1 MESGRKTAT
10 GALQVANQYTALMVL
25 TVGDRSKIH
34 QRVSFSHS
42 DDRPITIGD
51 GANFYRGTEMLGP
64 VTIGNNVFINRDAY
78 IRPNTS
84 IGDGVRIG
92 PFVRL
97 ISDTHEVGPPSRR
110 AGKSR
115 FDPIV
120 IGAGTWIGASVTVLG
135 GVTIGEGC
143 IIAAGAMVTKD
154 VPDNTLY
161 GGVPARFI
169 RDLPIDDRSGG
180 ASRTASKEP
189 TDTGS

>member
-1 MESGRKTAT
+1 
-10 GALQVANQYTALMVL
+10 MVL
-25 TVGDRSKIH
+25 TIGERSKIH
-34 QRVSFSHS
+34 VRVNFSHS

-64 VTIGNNVFINRDAY
+64 VTVGDNVFINRDAY
-78 IRPNTS
+78 IRPNTT

-120 IGAGTWIGASVTVLG
+120 IGEGTWIGASVTVLG
-135 GVTIGEGC
+135 GVTIGKGC

-154 VPDNTLY
+154 VPDNTMY
-161 GGVPARFI
+161 GGVPARFM
-169 RDLPIDDRSGG
+169 RDLPVGDEADSAIG
-180 ASRTASKEP
+180 AAMNEAVVHMP
-189 TDTGS
+189 